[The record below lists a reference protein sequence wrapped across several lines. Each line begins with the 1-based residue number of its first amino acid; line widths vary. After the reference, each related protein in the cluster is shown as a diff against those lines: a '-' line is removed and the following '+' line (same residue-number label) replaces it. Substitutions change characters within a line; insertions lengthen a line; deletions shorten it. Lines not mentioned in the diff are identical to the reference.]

1 MFMIYLIWTVWFLN
15 LFMNMVIHDLRSP
28 SEAIQ
33 AGLIQAKQV
42 IENEMNKILNV
53 TEKTFRK

>member
-1 MFMIYLIWTVWFLN
+1 MQESK